1 MESIANIVSL
11 GPKANSRELSL
22 ESRPLVDNFIS
33 LGDTHISPVRHF
45 DHLLD
50 MRELHLG
57 VVVDP
62 EDMVFDVSVRLETV
76 FIELNLG

>member
-1 MESIANIVSL
+1 MESISNIVSL
-11 GPKANSRELSL
+11 GPKTNSRELSF
-22 ESRPLVDNFIS
+22 ESRPLVNNFIS

-45 DHLLD
+45 DHFLD

-62 EDMVFDVSVRLETV
+62 EDVVLDVSVRLETV
-76 FIELNLG
+76 FIELDLG